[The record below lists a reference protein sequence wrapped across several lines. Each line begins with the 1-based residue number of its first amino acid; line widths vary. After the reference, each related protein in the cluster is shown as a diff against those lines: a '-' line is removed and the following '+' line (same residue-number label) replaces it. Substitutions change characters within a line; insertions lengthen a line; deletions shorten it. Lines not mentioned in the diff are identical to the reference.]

1 VFTVNS
7 VIAQYTGGDNEG
19 YSDGILIQ
27 STCPDLT
34 PNFIYYGGNDDG
46 YGDGTLTQSTCTDLT
61 PNFIYYGGNNDGSSD
76 GTLTQS
82 TCTDLTPNFIYYGG
96 NNDGY
101 SDGTLT
107 QSICPDLT
115 PNFIYYGGNNDG
127 YSDGTLTQSICPDLT
142 PNFIYYGG
150 NNDGYSDRTLTQSI
164 CPDLTPNFIY
174 YGGNNDGY
182 SDGTLTQSTCTDLTP
197 NFIYYGGI
205 SDGFGWHFIQP
216 VICTTPLPIQL
227 LEFKAKLGKEGVEIS
242 WITATEI
249 NNDFFT
255 VERSS
260 NGINFTTLATVKGA
274 GNSTQTLKYYA
285 ADGFPSDG
293 PNYYRLKQT
302 DFDGIFSYSNVVV
315 VYFGQSSSSAIT
327 IYPNPNDGKSFYVK
341 LAGSGQRLI
350 SLEIHDVTGRKIL
363 SESMYLE
370 SNIFEF
376 VPSVALTPGMY
387 LISVIEDQK
396 ISKQKLVVK

>member
-1 VFTVNS
+1 MNKLLPIVFLIFTVNS
-7 VIAQYTGGDNEG
+7 AIAQYTGGNNDG
-19 YSDGILIQ
+19 YGDGTLIQ
-27 STCPDLT
+27 TTCPDLT
-34 PNFIYYGGNDDG
+34 PNFIYFGGNDDG
-46 YGDGTLTQSTCTDLT
+46 Y
-61 PNFIYYGGNNDGSSD
+61 SD

-107 QSICPDLT
+107 QSTCTDLT

-127 YSDGTLTQSICPDLT
+127 YSDGTLTQSTCTDLT

-150 NNDGYSDRTLTQSI
+150 NNDGYSDRTLTQST
-164 CPDLTPNFIY
+164 CTDLTPNFIY

-216 VICTTPLPIQL
+216 IICTTRLPIEL

-242 WITATEI
+242 WVTATEI

-255 VERSS
+255 VEKSN
-260 NGINFTTLATVKGA
+260 NGIDFYSLTKIAGA
-274 GNSTQTLKYYA
+274 GNSTQQIKYSVT
-285 ADGFPSDG
+285 DISPFQGV
-293 PNYYRLKQT
+293 NYYRLKQT
-302 DFDGIFSYSNVVV
+302 DYDGKFDYSRVIYIDVE
-315 VYFGQSSSSAIT
+315 SSLPTNS

-341 LAGSGQRLI
+341 LPNSGYRNIQIKIQGL
-350 SLEIHDVTGRKIL
+350 DGKTIL
-363 SESMYLE
+363 SETVYESGTFEFIPSVKLASGVYVISIFDNGNF
-370 SNIFEF
+370 SNI
-376 VPSVALTPGMY
+376 
-387 LISVIEDQK
+387 
-396 ISKQKLVVK
+396 KLVVK